1 LNLRYYLEEDGL
13 LIQETEESIQMS
25 DIREMV
31 LIVAILNFAIGL
43 GFSLYG
49 MSIFASSGFLNTF
62 FMIFFLW
69 VVLSAFC
76 NVCVV
81 FWVATDKDSIE
92 AESSGA
98 QNTEMRLSELAKEV
112 REKFALLERLKKL
125 EPQQKM
131 EEQTKKEEDER

>member
-1 LNLRYYLEEDGL
+1 
-13 LIQETEESIQMS
+13 MS
-25 DIREMV
+25 DMRWMV

-49 MSIFASSGFLNTF
+49 MSLFASSGLLSTF

-81 FWVATDKDSIE
+81 FWVATDKDSIG
-92 AESSGA
+92 AVSSSA
-98 QNTEMRLSELAKEV
+98 QSTETRLSELAKEV
-112 REKFALLERLKKL
+112 REKFAPLERLKKL